1 MKFQTG
7 RLQVEHD
14 VAGHEHRVEL
24 AGQLDE
30 RADLAPIAQKAAGRV
45 VFDLAQVSFINS
57 IGVREW
63 VRLLRALGDKKVEV
77 VLRRCSEAMV
87 HQMNMIVET
96 VAHARVESFYV
107 PYLCDAC
114 GAEASMCIDV
124 DAHMPALR
132 RMEAPV
138 QKCPECGG
146 VMSFAEIPARYL
158 LFVSQGATGRDTP

>member
-1 MKFQTG
+1 MKFTTG
-7 RLQVEHD
+7 RLEVELSS
-14 VAGHEHRVEL
+14 AGKESRVEL

-30 RADLAPIAQKAAGRV
+30 RADLAKVVEKIDGSV
-45 VFDLAQVSFINS
+45 VFDLASVSFINS

-63 VRLLRALGDKKVEV
+63 VRLLRTLHDKNVRV
-77 VLRRCSEAMV
+77 SLRRCSEAMV

-96 VAHARVESFYV
+96 VAHTKVESFFV

-124 DAHMPALR
+124 DANLGSLR
-132 RMEAPV
+132 NMQAPP

-146 VMSFAEIPARYL
+146 KMSFAEIPARYL
-158 LFVSQGATGRDTP
+158 LFVSQGAGRDSV